1 MNLREAHL
9 SKKRSQGFNLI
20 EVTVALAVISFSCT
34 CLLGLLPA
42 SMSAYHQAMGNTVE
56 AEIVQSISNDLA
68 LNKFSTLSGYASAPT
83 TIPTYYY
90 DNEGGILPGT
100 TGHIYQATFTLTQI
114 TSANSPANIDPATG
128 PVGGYLVTVSITNTT
143 MGASAPHTYS
153 FVLANNGQQ

>member
-1 MNLREAHL
+1 MNLRKAQL
-9 SKKRSQGFNLI
+9 SKRCTQGFNLI

-68 LNKFSTLSGYASAPT
+68 LDKFSTLAAYAATPT

-90 DNEGGILPGT
+90 DNEGGGLPST
-100 TGHIYQATFTLTQI
+100 AGHFYQATFILTQI
-114 TSANSPANIDPATG
+114 TSLNSPANIDPVSGSIGA
-128 PVGGYLVTVSITNTT
+128 YIVTVSISNTA
-143 MGASAPHTYS
+143 MGTSTPHTYT